1 MNTTLNS
8 VEATAA
14 ANALITGQTALVLT
28 QTNVT
33 ATAAANYELIG
44 QSLTLT
50 QNSTK
55 EAVAPTLGSQNM
67 QLTLHSMRMWNKIDP
82 SQNANWT
89 SINTTQSSGWTEINT
104 AQNPDWTDIP
114 T

>member
-1 MNTTLNS
+1 M
-8 VEATAA
+8 
-14 ANALITGQTALVLT
+14 LT
-28 QTNVT
+28 QTDVAVT
-33 ATAAANYELIG
+33 AASNYELIG

-82 SQNANWT
+82 SQNPNWT